1 MLRDEKLAYQDEL
14 EKYMEENEIYEIF
27 ETMMKTLI
35 ISKPD
40 DPIPHLLDTLQ
51 KPQTKRIFIM
61 GPPGSK
67 RKEHIL
73 TLADNFEDFKYEAI
87 CVGDLLNKEITKKSD
102 MGKKIVAARKTY
114 SYPEDDIVIEIVTK
128 SIEQLEK
135 EKRNWIIE
143 GFPRTRKQALALT
156 EMGFIPDRMIL
167 LDVKDEL
174 TKERIKQNLTS
185 EEAIVEVDPEKI
197 PSISQDALEEYQT
210 HIEGVKEIYK
220 GIICCVDGNQKQ
232 DIVLQEIARTLK
244 LKIVNTPKRAPK
256 IILFGVPGS
265 GVSTQAEKISKKFN
279 VIHIQVNSLLKSKVE
294 NYWETTK
301 KGDPIPDKVVL
312 EIVRERLE
320 MTDAKINGFVLDG
333 FPLNSN
339 QMSFLINDWGI
350 KPSQLIFLEVS
361 DHKAYERLEDQMF
374 DPVTGISYS
383 ITSNLPEDE
392 TILKRLMRS
401 PENEHHVLK
410 KSIKRYKE
418 FILEL
423 QDTKGLSKTT
433 INGENDPCT
442 VFKDICS
449 EIDS

>member
-1 MLRDEKLAYQDEL
+1 MLRDEKLTYQDEL
-14 EKYMEENEIYEIF
+14 ERYMEENEIYEIF

-35 ISKPD
+35 VNQPN

-51 KPQTKRIFIM
+51 KPETKRIFIM

-73 TLADNFEDFKYEAI
+73 TLAENFEDFKYEAI

-102 MGKKIVAARKTY
+102 YGKQIVATRKTY
-114 SYPEDDIVIEIVTK
+114 SYPEDDIVIELVK
-128 SIEQLEK
+128 KRIEQLEK

-156 EMGFIPDRMIL
+156 EMKFIPDRMIL
-167 LDVKDEL
+167 LDVSDEL

-197 PSISQDALEEYQT
+197 PSITQDALEEYHT
-210 HIEGVKEIYK
+210 HITGVKEIYK
-220 GIICCVDGNQKQ
+220 GIISCVDGNQKQ

-244 LKIVNTPKRAPK
+244 LKVVNTPKRAPK

-265 GVSTQAEKISKKFN
+265 GKTTQAERISKKFN
-279 VIHIQVNSLLKSKVE
+279 VIHIQVSSLLKSNVKD
-294 NYWETTK
+294 YWKITK
-301 KGDPIPDKVVL
+301 EGEPIPDKVVL
-312 EIVRERLE
+312 DVVRDRIE

-333 FPLNSN
+333 FPLNST
-339 QMSFLINDWGI
+339 QMSCMVNESGI

-361 DHKAYERLEDQMF
+361 DHMAYERLEDKMF
-374 DPVTGISYS
+374 DPISGISYG
-383 ITSNLPEDE
+383 ITKDLPDDE
-392 TILKRLMRS
+392 VVLKRLMRS

-410 KSIKRYKE
+410 KSIKRYKQ

-423 QDTKGLSKTT
+423 QEKLKAEQKPT
-433 INGENDPCT
+433 INAENDPDT
-442 VFKDICS
+442 VFKDI
-449 EIDS
+449 

>member
-1 MLRDEKLAYQDEL
+1 MLRKEKLEYQDEM
-14 EKYMEENEIYEIF
+14 EKYLEENEIYEIF
-27 ETMMKTLI
+27 ETMMKSLI
-35 ISKPD
+35 INQPE
-40 DPIPHLLDTLQ
+40 DPIPHLLDSLQ
-51 KPQTKRIFIM
+51 KPETKRIFIM

-102 MGKKIVAARKTY
+102 YGKQIVSTRKTY
-114 SYPEDDIVIEIVTK
+114 SYPEDDIVIELVTK
-128 SIEQLEK
+128 RIEQLEK

-156 EMGFIPDRMIL
+156 EMKFIPDRMIL
-167 LDVKDEL
+167 LDVSDEL

-185 EEAIVEVDPEKI
+185 EEAIVEVDQEKI
-197 PSISQDALEEYQT
+197 PSIIEDALEEYHT

-220 GIICCVDGNQKQ
+220 GIISCVDGNQRQ

-244 LKIVNTPKRAPK
+244 LKNVKSPKRAPK

-265 GVSTQAEKISKKFN
+265 GKTTQAEKISQKFN
-279 VIHIQVNSLLKSKVE
+279 VIHIQVSSLLKNNVKD
-294 NYWETTK
+294 YWKLTK
-301 KGDPIPDKVVL
+301 DGEPLPDSVIL
-312 EIVRERLE
+312 DTVRDRIE

-333 FPLNSN
+333 FPLNSI
-339 QMSFLINDWGI
+339 QMSSLVNDWGI
-350 KPSQLIFLEVS
+350 KPSQMIFLEVS

-374 DPVTGISYS
+374 DPVTGISYGVS
-383 ITSNLPEDE
+383 SNLPTEE
-392 TILKRLMRS
+392 VVLKRLMRS

-423 QDTKGLSKTT
+423 QEKLKAEQNTT
-433 INGENDPCT
+433 INGENDAET
-442 VFKDICS
+442 VFKDI
-449 EIDS
+449 